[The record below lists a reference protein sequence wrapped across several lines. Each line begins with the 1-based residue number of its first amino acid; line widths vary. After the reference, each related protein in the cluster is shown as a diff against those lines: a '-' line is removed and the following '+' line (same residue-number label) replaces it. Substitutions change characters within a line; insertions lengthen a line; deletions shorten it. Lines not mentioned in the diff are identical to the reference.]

1 MRKSSL
7 FSLSSCKGYE
17 RGRLS
22 EDYMHQ
28 YNHSTSYNSPMIYA
42 HSRLVSSLYSRVAE
56 LMTGMK
62 VCACWR
68 LYIARSISNLCMAA
82 KKGKKKK
89 TGQKFLEEPA
99 FLLYQPSQQQQ
110 NIRRRCWWFRQNDG
124 VTHAANLMKNEP
136 YSSAPVYRY
145 TYNILVMCEHESSS
159 TLYGSF
165 CHSSFVVFIYISL
178 CLFLSICVYMYVWL
192 AWCDQAITW
201 RLVYPRELSMDGYDR
216 PYSTQY
222 QHYILHILIYSI

>member
-1 MRKSSL
+1 
-7 FSLSSCKGYE
+7 
-17 RGRLS
+17 
-22 EDYMHQ
+22 
-28 YNHSTSYNSPMIYA
+28 MIYA
-42 HSRLVSSLYSRVAE
+42 HSRLVSSLYIFQSRRVDDGNE
-56 LMTGMK
+56 GMCMLVTIYSSVNQQSAWRPRK
-62 VCACWR
+62 VR
-68 LYIARSISNLCMAA
+68 
-82 KKGKKKK
+82 KKKK

-165 CHSSFVVFIYISL
+165 CHSSFVVFIYISSCVCF
-178 CLFLSICVYMYVWL
+178 CLYVYICMFDWL
-192 AWCDQAITW
+192 DVTK
-201 RLVYPRELSMDGYDR
+201 L
-216 PYSTQY
+216 
-222 QHYILHILIYSI
+222 